1 MKTYPL
7 IAHRT
12 PGQVIAYR
20 NGKPITAARFLADV
34 VALAERLP
42 AGSHV
47 LNACADRYH
56 FTVGLAAILWSG
68 RISLLPSTHTPEA
81 IRELVH
87 FAPDAICLSD
97 TSDNPI
103 ALPQFVYPLELDGAD
118 ADTDADAGA
127 EAARAARFQVPEI
140 DAARTVAFVFT
151 SGSTGIPV
159 AHRKT
164 WGSMVLNVRAA
175 ATLLGIDATCHTTLI
190 GTVPPQHM
198 YGFEST
204 VLLPL
209 ISGNAFHAGKPFY
222 PADVVSALEQTP
234 RPRALVSTPVHFRSL
249 LAAGGELP
257 AADLLLCAT
266 APLSRALAIQ
276 AEAAF
281 AAPLLEIYGSTE
293 TGQIATRRTAMSEV
307 WELIGAVKI
316 ELADQLVW
324 ASGGHIEQPTQLGDV
339 IELLENV
346 PGARRSFLLH
356 GRAADMINI
365 AGKRSSIGYLNHQVN
380 AIPGVVDASFYM
392 PDGDEPDVVTRLS
405 CFIVAPTLDAA
416 AVTKQL
422 RERIDAVFL
431 PRPLIFLDALPR
443 NDAGKLPR
451 DALRALL
458 ETHLGRRGNTASPT
472 VGADDASAASGIAG
486 IAGAS
491 DNVHSWVIA
500 ADHPALAGH
509 FPGQPVVPGVL
520 LLDEAL
526 HAIALHYRLSPA
538 QCELG
543 QVKLLS
549 PVSPGERLSLRHTR
563 TPRGHIDFEVQTA
576 GRVVARGSA
585 TLCSTAAQS

>member
-1 MKTYPL
+1 MQTYPL

-12 PGQVIAYR
+12 PGQAIAYR

-81 IRELVH
+81 IRELAH

-97 TSDNPI
+97 TNDNPI
-103 ALPQFVYPLELDGAD
+103 ALPQFVYPPELDG
-118 ADTDADAGA
+118 TDAGA
-127 EAARAARFQVPEI
+127 SAEAAHALRFDVPEI

-151 SGSTGIPV
+151 SGSTGVPV

-164 WGSMVLNVRAA
+164 WGSLVLNIRAA
-175 ATLLGIDATCHTTLI
+175 AARLGIDATCHTTLI

-222 PADVVSALEQTP
+222 PADVASALEETP
-234 RPRALVSTPVHFRSL
+234 RPRALVSTPVHLRSL
-249 LAAGGELP
+249 LAGGGELP

-276 AEAAF
+276 AEAGF
-281 AAPLLEIYGSTE
+281 SAPLLEIYGSTE
-293 TGQIATRRTAMSEV
+293 TGQIATRRTAMNEA

-339 IELLENV
+339 IELLDPV
-346 PGARRSFLLH
+346 PGAPHSFLLH
-356 GRAADMINI
+356 GRTADMINI

-392 PDGDEPDVVTRLS
+392 PDGDEADVVTRLS

-451 DALRALL
+451 DTLRALL
-458 ETHLGRRGNTASPT
+458 ETHVARHGNTASPSA
-472 VGADDASAASGIAG
+472 GADATGNAAASGT
-486 IAGAS
+486 AGAA
-491 DNVHSWVIA
+491 DPVHTWVIA

-549 PVSPGERLSLRHTR
+549 PVRPGERLSMRHTLK
-563 TPRGHIDFEVQTA
+563 PRGHIDFEVQTA

-585 TLCSTAAQS
+585 TLSGTAGLS

>member
-12 PGQVIAYR
+12 PEQVIAYR
-20 NGKPITAARFLADV
+20 NGKPISAARFLSDV

-81 IRELVH
+81 IRELVR
-87 FAPDAICLSD
+87 FASDAICLSD

-103 ALPQFVYPLELDGAD
+103 ALPQFVYPLELDD
-118 ADTDADAGA
+118 VDADASA
-127 EAARAARFQVPEI
+127 ETARFQVPEI

-151 SGSTGIPV
+151 SGSTGVPV

-164 WGSMVLNVRAA
+164 WGSLVLNVRAA
-175 ATLLGIDATCHTTLI
+175 AARLGIDATCHTTLI

-222 PADVVSALEQTP
+222 PADVVMALEQTP
-234 RPRALVSTPVHFRSL
+234 RPRALVSTPVHLRSL
-249 LAAGGELP
+249 LAAGGKLP

-276 AEAAF
+276 AEAGFSAR
-281 AAPLLEIYGSTE
+281 LLEVYGSTE

-316 ELADQLVW
+316 DLADQFFW

-346 PGARRSFLLH
+346 PGTPRSFLLH

-392 PDGDEPDVVTRLS
+392 PDDDQPDVVTRLS

-422 RERIDAVFL
+422 RERVDAVFL

-451 DALRALL
+451 DTLRALL
-458 ETHLGRRGNTASPT
+458 ETHLARRGNPASPS
-472 VGADDASAASGIAG
+472 ADAGNAAASGIAAAPG
-486 IAGAS
+486 
-491 DNVHSWVIA
+491 NVHSWVIA

-549 PVSPGERLSLRHTR
+549 PVSPGERLSLQHTL
-563 TPRGHIDFEVQTA
+563 TPRGHIEFEVQTA

-585 TLCSTAAQS
+585 TLCGTAAQS